1 MEMYERQNG
10 LDPITLLPL
19 QGDRICVDH
28 CHKTGKVRGL
38 LSAITNLALGQ
49 LLDDPDTLLRGAE
62 YLKNGGSKEI
72 ASTEIDAQEHHVS
85 QEGDENGGGEP
96 RSPS

>member
-19 QGDRICVDH
+19 EGDRICVDH

-38 LSAITNLALGQ
+38 LSRITNLALGQ
-49 LLDDPDTLLRGAE
+49 LLDDPDALLRGAE
-62 YLKNGGSKEI
+62 YLKNGGSHEVESAKV
-72 ASTEIDAQEHHVS
+72 DAQEHHVS
-85 QEGDENGGGEP
+85 EESDVDGSGEP
-96 RSPS
+96 GSSV

>member
-1 MEMYERQNG
+1 MEMYERQKG

-19 QGDRICVDH
+19 DGDRICVDH

-38 LSAITNLALGQ
+38 LSHITNLALGQ
-49 LLDDPDTLLRGAE
+49 LLDDPEALLRGAE
-62 YLKNGGSKEI
+62 YLKNGGSNEVESSKV
-72 ASTEIDAQEHHVS
+72 DAEEHHVP
-85 QEGDENGGGEP
+85 QEGDENGSGEP